1 MTDPRDDDGS
11 ADAFSWDGDDDPT
24 LVHGGRSA
32 PASPDLPAGF
42 TAVGKGSE
50 RVRRSTG
57 ERRSTEGPNSTGEGS
72 APVDATSQ
80 VVSESEGARRGADVA
95 LVALG
100 VLAGVYALYT
110 VGWIVGGMRLQN
122 VAVVLSPPLGALPAL
137 WLAVLAPTLW
147 FAGSVWFTRGRSLW
161 QRFVWLIAGAA
172 VLIPW
177 PFVLVGTVGT

>member
-24 LVHGGRSA
+24 LVSGGRST

-42 TAVGKGSE
+42 TAVGKGSD
-50 RVRRSTG
+50 RVRRSTR
-57 ERRSTEGPNSTGEGS
+57 ERS
-72 APVDATSQ
+72 APGEAASHDVAESDA
-80 VVSESEGARRGADVA
+80 ARRGADVA

-122 VAVVLSPPLGALPAL
+122 VAQFLVSPLASVPAV
-137 WLAVLAPTLW
+137 WLAVLAPALW
-147 FAGSVWFTRGRSLW
+147 FAGSIWFTRGRPLW
-161 QRFVWLIAGAA
+161 QRFVWLIAGAV
-172 VLIPW
+172 VLVPW

>member
-1 MTDPRDDDGS
+1 VTDPRDDDGS

-24 LVHGGRSA
+24 LVSGGRST

-50 RVRRSTG
+50 RVRRSSG
-57 ERRSTEGPNSTGEGS
+57 KRSV
-72 APVDATSQ
+72 PVDAASHD
-80 VVSESEGARRGADVA
+80 VAESDGARRGADVA

-110 VGWIVGGMRLQN
+110 VGWIVGGMRLQS

-137 WLAVLAPTLW
+137 WLAVLAPALW
-147 FAGSVWFTRGRSLW
+147 FAGSIWFTRGRPLW
-161 QRFVWLIAGAA
+161 HRFVWLIAGAV
-172 VLIPW
+172 VLVPW